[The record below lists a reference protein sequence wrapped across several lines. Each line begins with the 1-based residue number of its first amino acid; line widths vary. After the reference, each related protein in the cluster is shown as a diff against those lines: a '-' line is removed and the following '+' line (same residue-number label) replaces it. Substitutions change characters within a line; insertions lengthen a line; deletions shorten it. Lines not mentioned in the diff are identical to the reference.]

1 MPLSMP
7 SFRVLAVALA
17 TALVLPPLA
26 GCAGDRNTRATGTV
40 IDDASITA
48 RVKTALASGE
58 GIKAAASVNVTTYRG
73 TVQLS
78 GFVDS
83 EAEKQRAEQVARSV
97 EGVRSVEN
105 ALSVRPAR

>member
-1 MPLSMP
+1 MP
-7 SFRVLAVALA
+7 SLKILAVALA
-17 TALVLPPLA
+17 AALMLPPLA

-48 RVKTALASGE
+48 RVKTALATGE
-58 GIKAAASVNVTTYRG
+58 GITAAVPVNVTTYRG

-78 GFVDS
+78 GFVES
-83 EAEKQRAEQVARSV
+83 EAEKRRAEQIARSV

-105 ALSVRPAR
+105 ALSVQPAR